1 MSEITVKV
9 DRRGRIVI
17 PSNIRRRFNIR
28 NIVKIVVKDEEIVLK
43 PVEDPLESLKK
54 LVLKGTTD
62 VEKEIRRLRK
72 VAEHE
77 LQKEV

>member
-28 NIVKIVVKDEEIVLK
+28 NIVKIVVKGEEIVLK

>member
-17 PSNIRRRFNIR
+17 PLNIRRRFNIR
-28 NIVKIVVKDEEIVLK
+28 NIVKIVVKGEEIVLK

-77 LQKEV
+77 LQKGV